1 MGLMEE
7 VTAISGRY
15 PGALAPAAVRKRG
28 CWTVLYGARGRVSA
42 TKPKPRLPL
51 LAMEEA
57 RPRIIGGIIGGIRRR
72 EAYDQT
78 KHAKKKPAVAGSVVV
93 EVSGLEPLTPY
104 MRKVEDEKEEP
115 PPLSDDDQDRADG
128 KRRS

>member
-1 MGLMEE
+1 MLDRIVRRERPRFGNE
-7 VTAISGRY
+7 AQ
-15 PGALAPAAVRKRG
+15 AAR
-28 CWTVLYGARGRVSA
+28 TM
-42 TKPKPRLPL
+42 

-57 RPRIIGGIIGGIRRR
+57 RPRIIGGIRRR